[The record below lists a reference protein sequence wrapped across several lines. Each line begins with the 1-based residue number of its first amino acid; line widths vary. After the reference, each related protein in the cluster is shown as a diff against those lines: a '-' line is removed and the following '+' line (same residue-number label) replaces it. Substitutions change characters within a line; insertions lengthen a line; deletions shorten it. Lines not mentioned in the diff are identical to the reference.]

1 MEKNEAFIKLISL
14 YNICDYLQD
23 INEEKTAE
31 EMRETLNKL
40 SAFIQSIKD

>member
-31 EMRETLNKL
+31 ELRQALNDL
-40 SAFIQSIKD
+40 SDFVYLLKD